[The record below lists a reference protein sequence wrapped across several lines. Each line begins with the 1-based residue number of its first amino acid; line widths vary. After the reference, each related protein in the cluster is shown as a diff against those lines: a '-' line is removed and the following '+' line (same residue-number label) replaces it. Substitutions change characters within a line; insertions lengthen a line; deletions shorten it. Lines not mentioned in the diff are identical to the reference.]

1 MRLAKR
7 RLANLPPHFP
17 LAEKSDRI
25 PLMKTDSSR
34 ALFSRAVQSI
44 PGGVN
49 SPVRAFKAVG
59 GDPLFIARAEGP
71 FLWDAD
77 GNQLIDYVNSW
88 GANIAGHAHPK
99 IVAAVKA
106 AADSG
111 LGFGAPTELEC
122 KFSETLKAAMPAM
135 QSVRVVNSGGEATMS
150 AVRLA
155 RGFTGRD
162 AVIKF
167 EGCYHGAVDSLLVDA
182 GSGALTFGAPSS
194 DGVPAALA
202 GKTIVLPYNNAQVA
216 ADALAA
222 KGDALAA
229 VVVEPVA
236 GNMNLVV
243 PDPDFLKALREG
255 CDQCGAVLI
264 FDEVMTGFRVH
275 AGGAQALF
283 DVAPDLT
290 CLGKVIGGGLGV
302 AAFGGR
308 KDIME
313 NLAPLGK
320 VYQAGTL
327 SGNPVALSAGL
338 AALEI
343 VLADGFFASL
353 SKTARD
359 LADEMEKAGESA
371 RARFSARSI
380 GGMFGLYFRGAPPR
394 NFAEVEE
401 CDIGAFQ
408 SFFRGM
414 LERGIYLAPSAYEA
428 GFVSAAHGADEIA
441 KTAKA
446 AAEVLTAAA

>member
-1 MRLAKR
+1 
-7 RLANLPPHFP
+7 
-17 LAEKSDRI
+17 
-25 PLMKTDSSR
+25 MKTDISR
-34 ALFSRAVQSI
+34 ELYSRAVRGI

-59 GDPLFIARAEGP
+59 GDPLFIARAQGP

-77 GNQLIDYVNSW
+77 GNRHVDYVNSW

-99 IVAAVKA
+99 IVAAVQDA
-106 AADSG
+106 AERG
-111 LGFGAPTELEC
+111 LGFGAPAEIEC
-122 KFSETLKAAMPAM
+122 KFAETLQAAMPSLE
-135 QSVRVVNSGGEATMS
+135 SVRAVNSGGEATMS

-162 AVIKF
+162 RIIKF

-182 GSGALTFGAPSS
+182 GSGALTFGNPSS
-194 DGVPAALA
+194 AGVPAAVA
-202 GKTIVLPYNNAQVA
+202 GETMVLPYNHPQAV

-222 KGDALAA
+222 KGDSTAA
-229 VVVEPVA
+229 VIVEPIA

-243 PDPDFLKALREG
+243 PDPEFLQTLRQE
-255 CDQCGAVLI
+255 CDRCGALLI

-275 AGGAQALF
+275 RGGAQALF
-283 DVAPDLT
+283 DITPDLT

-308 KDIME
+308 RDVME

-343 VLADGFFASL
+343 VLADGFFAAL

-359 LADEMEKAGESA
+359 LTDELEKAGENA
-371 RARFSARSI
+371 RAVFSTQSA
-380 GGMFGLYFRGAPPR
+380 GGMFGLYFRGAPPK
-394 NFAEVEE
+394 NFAEVGE
-401 CDIGAFQ
+401 CDPDAFRA
-408 SFFRGM
+408 FFRGM
-414 LERGIYLAPSAYEA
+414 LQRGIYLAPSAYEA
-428 GFVSAAHGADEIA
+428 GFVSAAHGTEEIA
-441 KTAKA
+441 ATAKA
-446 AAEVLTAAA
+446 AAEVFAEMQNGE

>member
-1 MRLAKR
+1 
-7 RLANLPPHFP
+7 
-17 LAEKSDRI
+17 
-25 PLMKTDSSR
+25 MKTDISR
-34 ALFSRAVQSI
+34 ELHSRAVRDI

-49 SPVRAFKAVG
+49 SPVRAFRAVG
-59 GDPLFIARAEGP
+59 GDPLFIARAQGP

-77 GNQLIDYVNSW
+77 GNRYVDYVNSW
-88 GANIAGHAHPK
+88 GANIVGHAHPK
-99 IVAAVKA
+99 IVAAVQSA
-106 AADSG
+106 AENG
-111 LGFGAPTELEC
+111 LGFGAPTEIEC
-122 KFSETLKAAMPAM
+122 RFAETLKSAMPSLE
-135 QSVRVVNSGGEATMS
+135 SVRAVNSGGESTMS

-162 AVIKF
+162 LVVKF

-182 GSGALTFGAPSS
+182 GSGALTFGNPSS
-194 DGVPAALA
+194 AGVPAEVA
-202 GKTIVLPYNNAQVA
+202 GRTMVLPYNHPQAA

-222 KGDALAA
+222 KGDSVAA
-229 VVVEPVA
+229 VIVEPIA

-243 PDPDFLKALREG
+243 PDPEFLTALREE
-255 CDQCGAVLI
+255 CDRCGALLI
-264 FDEVMTGFRVH
+264 FDEVMTGFRAH
-275 AGGAQALF
+275 RGGAQALF
-283 DVAPDLT
+283 GVAPDLT

-308 KDIME
+308 RDVME

-343 VLADGFFASL
+343 ALADGFFAAL

-359 LADEMEKAGESA
+359 LADELEKAGEGA
-371 RARFSARSI
+371 RAVFSAQSV
-380 GGMFGLYFRGAPPR
+380 GGLFGLYFRGAPPR
-394 NFAEVEE
+394 NCAEVGE
-401 CDIGAFQ
+401 CDLAAFRA
-408 SFFRGM
+408 FFRGM

-441 KTAKA
+441 ATAKA
-446 AAEVLTAAA
+446 AAEVLAETA